1 MDDLNGTTALLD
13 EQSDEQHPS
22 GLPRPRGLFFRSNQQ
37 SSPEEDPATSTT
49 DGATPSPLDLD
60 ESVSAGEWDDP
71 SDPSDTNDQTS
82 SPASD
87 TPTGR
92 PLSPLTKAAL
102 RATIAQGVII
112 GSGMAHRIA
121 ARSAGQQAVGLY
133 VADTEDA
140 DNIAGPLASIAH
152 RRGGIAGK
160 VSPDTNDAIQAA
172 MGIAG
177 YMSKQIG
184 KTVAA
189 KEIDAH
195 LAAGGTLETLAQE
208 AAQ

>member
-1 MDDLNGTTALLD
+1 MDELNGTAVLD
-13 EQSDEQHPS
+13 EQPS
-22 GLPRPRGLFFRSNQQ
+22 STAPSLPPRPSPKRGLFF
-37 SSPEEDPATSTT
+37 SSSSTEEPES
-49 DGATPSPLDLD
+49 PSPLESTSTEQLDDGSGSGPDEWSEPSPDLD
-60 ESVSAGEWDDP
+60 ED
-71 SDPSDTNDQTS
+71 TS
-82 SPASD
+82 SRGS
-87 TPTGR
+87 TPGGK

-121 ARSAGQQAVGLY
+121 ARTEGQQAVGLY

-152 RRGGIAGK
+152 RRGGIAGGAI
-160 VSPDTNDAIQAA
+160 SPDTNDAIQML
-172 MGIAG
+172 MGLAG
-177 YMSKQIG
+177 YVSKQVG

-195 LAAGGTLETLAQE
+195 LAAGGTLSEVV
-208 AAQ
+208 

>member
-1 MDDLNGTTALLD
+1 MSESPALLD
-13 EQSDEQHPS
+13 QQQPDDQQHPS
-22 GLPRPRGLFFRSNQQ
+22 GLPSPRRGLFFA
-37 SSPEEDPATSTT
+37 SS
-49 DGATPSPLDLD
+49 TPSPEDPTSSLPGETSSSPDDLG
-60 ESVSAGEWDDP
+60 ESASAPEWDEF
-71 SDPSDTNDQTS
+71 SDPSDTDDLTS
-82 SPASD
+82 SSESSP
-87 TPTGR
+87 GK

-121 ARSAGQQAVGLY
+121 ARSEGQQLVGLY

-140 DNIAGPLASIAH
+140 DNIANPLASIAH

-160 VSPDTNDAIQAA
+160 VSPDTNDAIQAV
-172 MGIAG
+172 MGLAG

-189 KEIDAH
+189 REIDGH
-195 LAAGGTLETLAQE
+195 LAAGGTLESLQQQKGG
-208 AAQ
+208 AA